1 MVVLDQQ
8 VILNNDG
15 TFYINGNR
23 LGDGTITNTIYN
35 TTGQLEKRIKALEDK
50 INNNNS
56 NKKYKIVMGEQLITI
71 FGLIK
76 IIYLKE
82 KVFSI

>member
-1 MVVLDQQ
+1 MDQQ
-8 VILNNDG
+8 VTLNNDG
-15 TFYINGNR
+15 TLYINGNR

-56 NKKYKIVMGEQLITI
+56 NKKYKIVMGE
-71 FGLIK
+71 
-76 IIYLKE
+76 
-82 KVFSI
+82 

>member
-1 MVVLDQQ
+1 MVLDQQ
-8 VILNNDG
+8 VTLNSDG

-35 TTGQLEKRIKALEDK
+35 TTEQLEKRIKALEDK

-56 NKKYKIVMGEQLITI
+56 SNKKYKIVMGE
-71 FGLIK
+71 
-76 IIYLKE
+76 
-82 KVFSI
+82 

>member
-1 MVVLDQQ
+1 MDQQ

-23 LGDGTITNTIYN
+23 LVDGTITNTIYN

-50 INNNNS
+50 INNNNNNS
-56 NKKYKIVMGEQLITI
+56 KKYKIVMGE
-71 FGLIK
+71 
-76 IIYLKE
+76 
-82 KVFSI
+82 

>member
-1 MVVLDQQ
+1 MVLDQQ

-35 TTGQLEKRIKALEDK
+35 TTEQLEKRIKVLEDK

-56 NKKYKIVMGEQLITI
+56 NKKYKIVMGE
-71 FGLIK
+71 
-76 IIYLKE
+76 
-82 KVFSI
+82 

>member
-1 MVVLDQQ
+1 MVLDQQ

-23 LGDGTITNTIYN
+23 LMDGTITNTIYN
-35 TTGQLEKRIKALEDK
+35 TTEQLEKRIKALEDK

-56 NKKYKIVMGEQLITI
+56 NKKYKIVMGE
-71 FGLIK
+71 
-76 IIYLKE
+76 
-82 KVFSI
+82 

>member
-8 VILNNDG
+8 VSLNNDG

-35 TTGQLEKRIKALEDK
+35 TTGQLEKRIKVLEDK
-50 INNNNS
+50 INNNNNS
-56 NKKYKIVMGEQLITI
+56 NKKYKIVMGE
-71 FGLIK
+71 
-76 IIYLKE
+76 
-82 KVFSI
+82 

>member
-1 MVVLDQQ
+1 MVLDQQ
-8 VILNNDG
+8 VTLNNDG

-35 TTGQLEKRIKALEDK
+35 TTEQLEKRIKALEDK

-56 NKKYKIVMGEQLITI
+56 NKKYKIVMGE
-71 FGLIK
+71 
-76 IIYLKE
+76 
-82 KVFSI
+82 

>member
-1 MVVLDQQ
+1 MVLDQQ
-8 VILNNDG
+8 VSLNNDG

-23 LGDGTITNTIYN
+23 LGDRTIINTIYN

-56 NKKYKIVMGEQLITI
+56 NKKYKIVMGE
-71 FGLIK
+71 
-76 IIYLKE
+76 
-82 KVFSI
+82 

>member
-1 MVVLDQQ
+1 MVLDQQ

-35 TTGQLEKRIKALEDK
+35 TTEQLEKRIKALEDK

-56 NKKYKIVMGEQLITI
+56 SNKKYKIVMGE
-71 FGLIK
+71 
-76 IIYLKE
+76 
-82 KVFSI
+82 

>member
-1 MVVLDQQ
+1 MVLDQQ

-23 LGDGTITNTIYN
+23 LGDDTIITNTIYN

-56 NKKYKIVMGEQLITI
+56 NKKYKIVMGE
-71 FGLIK
+71 
-76 IIYLKE
+76 
-82 KVFSI
+82 

>member
-1 MVVLDQQ
+1 MVLDQQ
-8 VILNNDG
+8 VTLNSDG

-23 LGDGTITNTIYN
+23 LGDGAITNTIYN

-56 NKKYKIVMGEQLITI
+56 SNKKYKIVMGE
-71 FGLIK
+71 
-76 IIYLKE
+76 
-82 KVFSI
+82 

>member
-1 MVVLDQQ
+1 MVLDQQ

-15 TFYINGNR
+15 TFYINSNR

-35 TTGQLEKRIKALEDK
+35 ITGQLEKRIKALEDK

-56 NKKYKIVMGEQLITI
+56 NKKYKIVMGE
-71 FGLIK
+71 
-76 IIYLKE
+76 
-82 KVFSI
+82 

>member
-1 MVVLDQQ
+1 MVLDQQ

-35 TTGQLEKRIKALEDK
+35 ITGQLEKRIKALEDK
-50 INNNNS
+50 INNNSNS
-56 NKKYKIVMGEQLITI
+56 NKKYKIVMGE
-71 FGLIK
+71 
-76 IIYLKE
+76 
-82 KVFSI
+82 

>member
-1 MVVLDQQ
+1 MVLDQQ
-8 VILNNDG
+8 VTLNNDG

-50 INNNNS
+50 INNNSNS
-56 NKKYKIVMGEQLITI
+56 NKKYKIVMGE
-71 FGLIK
+71 
-76 IIYLKE
+76 
-82 KVFSI
+82 

>member
-1 MVVLDQQ
+1 MVLDQQ

-15 TFYINGNR
+15 TFYINGNH

-56 NKKYKIVMGEQLITI
+56 NKKYKIVMGE
-71 FGLIK
+71 
-76 IIYLKE
+76 
-82 KVFSI
+82 

>member
-1 MVVLDQQ
+1 MVLDQQ
-8 VILNNDG
+8 VTLNNDG

-35 TTGQLEKRIKALEDK
+35 TTGQLEKRIKALENK

-56 NKKYKIVMGEQLITI
+56 NKKYKIVMG
-71 FGLIK
+71 K
-76 IIYLKE
+76 
-82 KVFSI
+82 

>member
-1 MVVLDQQ
+1 MVLDQQ

-23 LGDGTITNTIYN
+23 FGDGTITNTIYN
-35 TTGQLEKRIKALEDK
+35 TTGELEKRIKVLEDK

-56 NKKYKIVMGEQLITI
+56 NKKYKIVMGE
-71 FGLIK
+71 
-76 IIYLKE
+76 
-82 KVFSI
+82 

>member
-1 MVVLDQQ
+1 MVLDQQ

-23 LGDGTITNTIYN
+23 LGDGTI

-56 NKKYKIVMGEQLITI
+56 NKKYKIVMGE
-71 FGLIK
+71 
-76 IIYLKE
+76 
-82 KVFSI
+82 

>member
-1 MVVLDQQ
+1 MVLDQQ

-35 TTGQLEKRIKALEDK
+35 TTEELEKRIKALEDK
-50 INNNNS
+50 INNNNNNNS
-56 NKKYKIVMGEQLITI
+56 NKKYKIVMGE
-71 FGLIK
+71 
-76 IIYLKE
+76 
-82 KVFSI
+82 

>member
-1 MVVLDQQ
+1 MVLDQQ

-15 TFYINGNR
+15 TFYI
-23 LGDGTITNTIYN
+23 GDGTITNTIYN

-56 NKKYKIVMGEQLITI
+56 NKKYKIVMGE
-71 FGLIK
+71 
-76 IIYLKE
+76 
-82 KVFSI
+82 

>member
-1 MVVLDQQ
+1 MKLIVILNEELVVLDQQ

-35 TTGQLEKRIKALEDK
+35 TTGQLEKRIKALEDR

-56 NKKYKIVMGEQLITI
+56 NKKYKIVMGE
-71 FGLIK
+71 
-76 IIYLKE
+76 
-82 KVFSI
+82 

>member
-1 MVVLDQQ
+1 MVLDQQ

-23 LGDGTITNTIYN
+23 KGDGTITNTIYN

-56 NKKYKIVMGEQLITI
+56 NKKYKIVMGE
-71 FGLIK
+71 
-76 IIYLKE
+76 
-82 KVFSI
+82 

>member
-1 MVVLDQQ
+1 MVLDQQ

-23 LGDGTITNTIYN
+23 LGDDTI

-50 INNNNS
+50 INNNS
-56 NKKYKIVMGEQLITI
+56 NKKYKIVMGE
-71 FGLIK
+71 
-76 IIYLKE
+76 
-82 KVFSI
+82 

>member
-1 MVVLDQQ
+1 MDQQ

-23 LGDGTITNTIYN
+23 LGDGTITN

-56 NKKYKIVMGEQLITI
+56 NKKYKIVMGEELITI